1 MSIFSSQTT
10 WPPQC
15 LSANQS
21 PLNLSQTSSK
31 VCNGTCDLVMD
42 DGYISQ
48 AVVSIS
54 DEGLLLTNTSG
65 LGTCKFRSETYV
77 CQALHINHPS
87 HHTLE
92 GVQADGEV
100 TAIFQ
105 KPTGELLCVS
115 SLFRV
120 NPSQTPSYTFF
131 KQFVPYA
138 LPSGDTQVK
147 LQDWSLS
154 MMIPSTSPF
163 YVYSGSTLV
172 PPCTPCEWVVFRTM
186 INIDTGD
193 FAYLIRN
200 SEAGSRTIT
209 SQGNREVFFNDSENL
224 SGSMPND
231 GKLYLRLKPL
241 GNTPL
246 PTSNNSSKTVD
257 FSEEKPSTLKS
268 LKKGLQDHIDSNGG
282 MIQTIEFWLVIL
294 LVIIGIKFGYDS
306 SNKNPFTFQI
316 FTDNNGL
323 LPNVSGA
330 AKTSVSYSYS
340 LIKWLYETTIGLFN
354 YMWETIKFFLPVPAL
369 ENPKTT

>member
-31 VCNGTCDLVMD
+31 VCNGTCELVMD

-246 PTSNNSSKTVD
+246 PSSKKPVD
-257 FSEEKPSTLKS
+257 FSEEKSSTLKS
-268 LKKGLQDHIDSNGG
+268 LKKGFKDHVDSNGG
-282 MIQTIEFWLVIL
+282 IIQTIEFWLVIL
-294 LVIIGIKFGYDS
+294 LVCIGIKFGYDS
-306 SNKNPFTFQI
+306 SNKNPFTFQV

-340 LIKWLYETTIGLFN
+340 ILKWLYETTIRFFN
-354 YMWETIKFFLPVPAL
+354 FMWETIKFFLPFPAL
-369 ENPKTT
+369 ENPSSSPT